1 MTVKLLPPGF
11 ETLEP
16 FVAEWALDT
25 QDARYEKRRNTS
37 AEALRAF
44 YDAMLP
50 HIEKILDEVDR
61 YPLGMLPESHR
72 PLYALALSLAEIA
85 PHVELYRGNPLVPNS
100 FEESRMLSLH
110 GDQPTWQGKRP
121 SP

>member
-1 MTVKLLPPGF
+1 MTNSILPPGF
-11 ETLEP
+11 EILDP
-16 FVAEWALDT
+16 FAADWALET
-25 QDARYEKRRNTS
+25 QDQRYVKRRNTS

-61 YPLGMLPESHR
+61 YPLGTLPESHR
-72 PLYALALSLAEIA
+72 PLYAMALSLAEIA
-85 PHVELYRGNPLVPNS
+85 PHVELYRGDPLVPHAFAEN
-100 FEESRMLSLH
+100 RMLSLH
-110 GDQPTWQGKRP
+110 GDQPTWAGKRP